1 MSTTNKLK
9 AYVGT
14 YTSEESEGI
23 YSFTID
29 TTSGKIENITLEAKL
44 DNPTY
49 VAVSRD
55 NNYLYSVVKAG
66 SQGGTAAYSIKGS
79 ETLKF
84 INQHL
89 EEGSSPCHVS
99 LDSTDKYVFSANY
112 HKGEVMAFPVRGEG
126 GLEEASAHEI
136 HEGSGPN
143 LNRQEKPHAH
153 FAALT
158 PDDKYLCVVDLGID
172 KVVVYSFDKG
182 KLSKQSEV
190 SFTPGCGPRHMTFH
204 PNSRFAYVMT
214 ELSSEVVA
222 LEYNANEGSFKA
234 IQYISALPKGFKDE
248 SWGSAIHV
256 SPDGRFL
263 YAANRGHD
271 SIAVFTVNEST
282 GMLQFV
288 DHTPSEGLNPRDF
301 TIVPGGNLL
310 IAANQD
316 SNTIVPFSINKA
328 TGRLSRTG
336 DIAHISKPVCIKFIN
351 I

>member
-1 MSTTNKLK
+1 MNTAAKLK

-14 YTSEESEGI
+14 YTTGESEGI
-23 YSFTID
+23 YSFLID

-49 VAVSRD
+49 VALSKD

-66 SQGGTAAYSIKGS
+66 SQGGTASYSIKET
-79 ETLKF
+79 ETLKLV
-84 INQHL
+84 NQHL

-112 HKGEVMAFPVRGEG
+112 HKGEVMAFPVKEDG
-126 GLEEASAHEI
+126 GLKEASAHEV

-143 LNRQEKPHAH
+143 PKRQEKPHAH
-153 FAALT
+153 YAALT
-158 PDDKYLCVVDLGID
+158 LDDKYLCVVDLGID
-172 KVVVYSFDKG
+172 KVLVYTFNEG
-182 KLSKQSEV
+182 KLIKHSEIT
-190 SFTPGCGPRHMTFH
+190 FKPGCGPRHMAFH
-204 PNSRFAYVMT
+204 PNKNYAYIMT

-222 LEYNANEGSFKA
+222 LEYNEREGCFD
-234 IQYISALPKGFKDE
+234 ILQYISALPENYKEE
-248 SWGSAIHV
+248 SSGSAIHV

-271 SIAVFTVNEST
+271 SIAVFAVNEST

-288 DHTPSEGLNPRDF
+288 EHTPSEGLNPRDF

-316 SNTIVPFSINKA
+316 SNTIVPFSINKT

-336 DIAHISKPVCIKFIN
+336 DVAHISKPVCIKFLN